1 MAQKTKEIDDSM
13 KAELRAIDNTEA
25 NIFEKDFCLVMDNSA
40 IVKYAVIDAPLHSHE
55 HRIMLV
61 RKGSVD
67 HTLNYMDF
75 HTSEGELLMIPA
87 NYIINVNGHSR
98 DFNARVL
105 SFRFANMADAGLV
118 GYDVV
123 KLRLGYNEE
132 QVFENFFQM
141 MNQVLKSPTIGKH
154 DFEHLVISMLFRIQ
168 GLNTAQNGLQTPT
181 MGDRKQTIF
190 AKFMQ
195 LINASEP
202 APRSIATYADKLGV
216 SANYLSVMVKELSNR
231 TVMEWV
237 DIRTLTQI
245 KLLLF
250 DPANLTVDQI
260 AERMDFS
267 SSSQMIRVFKKLTG
281 TTPLD
286 YRKNKKEEIKRLQ
299 DSTNNMLP

>member
-1 MAQKTKEIDDSM
+1 MAQKVKEIDNST
-13 KAELRAIDNTEA
+13 KAELRAIDNTGA

-40 IVKYAVIDAPLHSHE
+40 IVKYAVIDAPLRSPE

-61 RKGSVD
+61 KKGSVD
-67 HTLNYMDF
+67 YTLNYMDF
-75 HTSEGELLMIPA
+75 HTSEGEVLMVPA
-87 NYIINVNGHSR
+87 NYIINLNGHSR

-118 GYDVV
+118 GYDVI
-123 KLRLGYNEE
+123 KLRLGYSEE

-141 MNQVLKSPTIGKH
+141 MNQVLKSPTAGKR

-168 GLNTAQNGLQTPT
+168 GLNTAQNGLQAPA
-181 MGDRKQTIF
+181 MGDRKQTILS
-190 AKFMQ
+190 KFMQ
-195 LINASEP
+195 LLNASGP

-216 SANYLSVMVKELSNR
+216 SANYLSVVVKEMSDR

-237 DIRTLTQI
+237 DIRTVTQI
-245 KLLLF
+245 KLLLC

-260 AERMDFS
+260 AEQLDFS

-281 TTPLD
+281 ITPIE
-286 YRKNKKEEIKRLQ
+286 YRKSKTKEIRKKKTS
-299 DSTNNMLP
+299 D

>member
-1 MAQKTKEIDDSM
+1 MSQKIKVIDDSM
-13 KAELRAIDNTEA
+13 KAELRAIDNTGA
-25 NIFEKDFCLVMDNSA
+25 NIIEKDFCLVMDNSA
-40 IVKYAVIDAPLHSHE
+40 IVKYAVIDAPLRTPE

-61 RKGSVD
+61 KKGSVD
-67 HTLNYMDF
+67 HTLNYMNF
-75 HTSEGELLMIPA
+75 HTSEGEVLMIPA
-87 NYIINVNGHSR
+87 NYIINLNGHSR

-118 GYDVV
+118 GYDAV

-141 MNQVLKSPTIGKH
+141 MNQVLKSPTAGKR

-168 GLNTAQNGLQTPT
+168 GLNTAQNGIQAATL
-181 MGDRKQTIF
+181 GDRKQTIF

-195 LINASEP
+195 LLNTGGP
-202 APRSIATYADKLGV
+202 APRSIATYAEQLGV
-216 SANYLSVMVKELSNR
+216 SANYLSVVVKEKSDH

-237 DIRTLTQI
+237 DIRTVTQI
-245 KLLLF
+245 KLLLC

-260 AERMDFS
+260 AERLDFS

-281 TTPLD
+281 ATPIE
-286 YRKNKKEEIKRLQ
+286 YRKTKSEEIRKKKP
-299 DSTNNMLP
+299 SN

>member
-1 MAQKTKEIDDSM
+1 MAQKVKEIDNST
-13 KAELRAIDNTEA
+13 KAELRAIDNTGA

-40 IVKYAVIDAPLHSHE
+40 IVKYAVIDAPLRSPE

-61 RKGSVD
+61 KKGSVD
-67 HTLNYMDF
+67 YTLNYMDF
-75 HTSEGELLMIPA
+75 HTSEGEVLMVPA
-87 NYIINVNGHSR
+87 NYIINLNGHSR

-118 GYDVV
+118 GYDVI

-141 MNQVLKSPTIGKH
+141 MNQVLKSPTAGKR

-168 GLNTAQNGLQTPT
+168 GLNTAQNGLQAPA
-181 MGDRKQTIF
+181 MGDRKQTILS
-190 AKFMQ
+190 KFMQ
-195 LINASEP
+195 LLNASGP

-216 SANYLSVMVKELSNR
+216 SANYLSVVVKEMSDR

-237 DIRTLTQI
+237 DIRTVTQI
-245 KLLLF
+245 KLLLC

-260 AERMDFS
+260 AEQLDFS

-281 TTPLD
+281 ITPIE
-286 YRKNKKEEIKRLQ
+286 YRKTKTKEIRKI
-299 DSTNNMLP
+299 

>member
-1 MAQKTKEIDDSM
+1 MAQKVKEIDNST
-13 KAELRAIDNTEA
+13 KAELRAIDNTGA

-40 IVKYAVIDAPLHSHE
+40 IVKYAVIDAPLRSPE

-61 RKGSVD
+61 KKGSVD
-67 HTLNYMDF
+67 YTLNYMDF
-75 HTSEGELLMIPA
+75 HTSEGEVLMVPA
-87 NYIINVNGHSR
+87 NYIINLDGHSR

-118 GYDVV
+118 GYDVI

-141 MNQVLKSPTIGKH
+141 MNQVLKSPTAGKR

-168 GLNTAQNGLQTPT
+168 GLNTAQNGLQAPA
-181 MGDRKQTIF
+181 MGDRKQTILS
-190 AKFMQ
+190 KFMQ
-195 LINASEP
+195 LLNASGP

-216 SANYLSVMVKELSNR
+216 SANYLSVVVKEMSDR

-237 DIRTLTQI
+237 DIRTVTQI
-245 KLLLF
+245 KLLLC

-260 AERMDFS
+260 AEQLDFS

-281 TTPLD
+281 ITPTE
-286 YRKNKKEEIKRLQ
+286 YRKTKTKEIRKI
-299 DSTNNMLP
+299 